1 MGQIPLI
8 EPKEEVSEKT
18 GQTKTKKKKK
28 EEEEVRV
35 LGKKK
40 KQGNDFFS
48 FLVSAT
54 ESLCLTVNY
63 LLY

>member
-18 GQTKTKKKKK
+18 GQRKRKRRGRGQSAG
-28 EEEEVRV
+28 E
-35 LGKKK
+35 KK